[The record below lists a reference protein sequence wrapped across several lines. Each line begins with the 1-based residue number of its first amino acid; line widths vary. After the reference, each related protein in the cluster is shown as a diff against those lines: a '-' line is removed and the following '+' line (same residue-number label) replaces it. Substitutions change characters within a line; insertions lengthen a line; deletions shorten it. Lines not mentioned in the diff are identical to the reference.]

1 MDEKRQLTVCGSF
14 GFGNA
19 GDEAVPLAYHDLAR
33 ACGISLDLAVLGRF
47 DRPAMPEVI
56 GIGRAD
62 RGRREKLRGRRLL
75 MSGGGVIE
83 PALGGV
89 IWRCAD
95 FLPPFSSS
103 AGLFAVNVEANVH
116 YGWLQRFR
124 LRRLLSRLSLV
135 TVRDELSARVL
146 RSLAPRVPVEVVG
159 DSVLWMEPA
168 AELPP
173 EIRHLGRFI
182 AVCLAPRWANDPAWY
197 AWIGRELAD
206 LANALDAAI
215 LFVPF
220 SVMADD
226 DRPEHDRVRH
236 AVTAADPRLATR
248 IAMVERE
255 LPPRQLAKVLG
266 KAELAISMRLH
277 GCVMAYAAR
286 TPFVALAY
294 HPKLTGFTE
303 TVGWER
309 FVLPRRFP
317 VAQSAGH
324 YGFSFADLDWS
335 DASLVAAGREAVAFA
350 DFSRLEPLRERLRA
364 AFSRFMEGGR

>member
-1 MDEKRQLTVCGSF
+1 MDDHRQLTVCGSF

-19 GDEAVPLAYHDLAR
+19 GDEAVPLACQDLAK
-33 ACGISLDLAVLGRF
+33 ACGIPLDVAVLGRF
-47 DRPAMPEVI
+47 AKPAMPEVI
-56 GIGRAD
+56 GIGNAD
-62 RGRREKLRGRRLL
+62 QSRRERLRGQPLL
-75 MSGGGVIE
+75 MIGGGVIE
-83 PALGGV
+83 PAEAGV

-95 FLPPFSSS
+95 FLPPFSAP
-103 AGLFAVNVEANVH
+103 AGLFAVNVEANVR

-124 LRRLLSRLSLV
+124 LRRLLSRMSLV
-135 TVRDELSARVL
+135 AVRDELSGRTL
-146 RSLAPRVPVEVVG
+146 RALAPKIPVEVVG
-159 DSVLWMEPA
+159 DSILWMEPA

-173 EIRHLGRFI
+173 EARAAGRFI

-206 LANALDAAI
+206 LANSLDAGL

-226 DRPEHDRVRH
+226 DRPEHDRVRQ
-236 AVTAADPRLATR
+236 AVAAADPKLVCR
-248 IAMVERE
+248 ISMIERE
-255 LPPRQLAKVLG
+255 LPPRQLARVLG
-266 KAELAISMRLH
+266 EAQLAVSMRLH

-317 VAQSAGH
+317 AAQSAGH

-335 DASLVAAGREAVAFA
+335 DAGLAAAGREAVAFA
-350 DFSRLEPLRERLRA
+350 DFSRLEPLRERLRT
-364 AFSRFMEGGR
+364 AFARFLKGDR